1 MISTFRSK
9 AKFFQFTHRHSRRE
23 ALRVAVS
30 EKDAQLALLELSGVK
45 TTAETS
51 KVETVR
57 LDRKKLL
64 GKLKEEVL

>member
-1 MISTFRSK
+1 M
-9 AKFFQFTHRHSRRE
+9 
-23 ALRVAVS
+23 RVAVS